1 MRVLDSKEF
10 ATALQAICNG
20 QDMNIVMPAL
30 AAYMS
35 TLAVFSG
42 LDKEAFLAFI
52 TDNVNFSYLSAPPKS
67 EQN

>member
-1 MRVLDSKEF
+1 
-10 ATALQAICNG
+10 
-20 QDMNIVMPAL
+20 MNIVMPAL